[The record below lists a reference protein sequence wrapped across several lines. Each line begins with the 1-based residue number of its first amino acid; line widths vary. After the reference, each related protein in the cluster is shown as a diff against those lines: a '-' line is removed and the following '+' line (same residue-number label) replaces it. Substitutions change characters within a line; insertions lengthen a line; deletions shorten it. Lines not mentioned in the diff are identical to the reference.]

1 MCEIGNYVLIASML
15 RKERD
20 RQTERVRKSERE
32 RSKGRGDYENRRK
45 QCYYLTFK

>member
-20 RQTERVRKSERE
+20 RQTERERE
-32 RSKGRGDYENRRK
+32 REKGAKGEGTTKMDVSSAII
-45 QCYYLTFK
+45 